1 MYMGSDKND
10 DESDNL
16 TELHDLGI
24 DYRIF
29 EKDSAAVKLL
39 SLFKNAKRGNFG
51 PQDIVYHEGSESDT
65 AFVITKGLVKLLSY
79 LPNGRA
85 RIVRLHGPGSIVGIS
100 GILEKEYEHTAVA
113 VNNVEALKIPVGFIK
128 DVKQQDPET
137 FLDISEKWHK
147 YLREA
152 DVWIT
157 QFSTG
162 SIRSRVARLITFLS
176 YLEKETNTDYVQ
188 LLTGEEMASILGVT
202 PESVSRVIADFKRQK
217 VLERVDNAQH
227 PDLYKRNVDL
237 LTEYSEDL

>member
-1 MYMGSDKND
+1 MASDTID
-10 DESDNL
+10 DENSNI
-16 TELHDLGI
+16 TELRDLGI

-39 SLFKNAKRGNFG
+39 SLFKNAKRGNFE
-51 PQDIVYHEGSESDT
+51 PQDVVYHEGTESHT
-65 AFVITKGLVKLLSY
+65 AYIITKGMVKLLSY

-85 RIVRLHGPGSIVGIS
+85 RIVRLHGPGNIVGIS
-100 GILEKEYEHTAVA
+100 GILEPDYEHTAVA
-113 VNNVEALKIPVGFIK
+113 VNNVEALKIPVSFIK
-128 DVKQQDPET
+128 DVKQRDPET

-176 YLEKETNTDYVQ
+176 YLEQETSSDHVQ

-217 VLERVDNAQH
+217 VLQPADNTQIS
-227 PDLYKRNVDL
+227 DLYKRNVDL